1 MGYNFLFS
9 YQCWQQVQA
18 VAWNHHEPQVLS
30 GYFDRSVVMVMKS
43 LLCLLSIDLDC
54 HYTSA
59 QGFSFLDHYHVIVS
73 FRCFG
78 ETVLMLLPLFFAEGW
93 KGPFRS
99 WFQVVGH
106 S

>member
-1 MGYNFLFS
+1 MGCNFLFS

-59 QGFSFLDHYHVIVS
+59 QGFSFLDHCHMIVS

-78 ETVLMLLPLFFAEGW
+78 EVQ
-93 KGPFRS
+93 S
-99 WFQVVGH
+99 
-106 S
+106 